1 MATNSE
7 LSLTQAIPTVKNPI
21 NCFQT
26 QIILEEGAKLPD
38 LLKAMKQ
45 CVNPNVVNGL
55 LCELH
60 TLALIKNELATSFPG

>member
-7 LSLTQAIPTVKNPI
+7 LSLTQAIPT
-21 NCFQT
+21 
-26 QIILEEGAKLPD
+26 D